1 MGDVLSLAK
10 KMERALRNGTGFN
23 VSSDEIGVLAELGIF
38 QTVTQ
43 KKIEEL
49 QARCPVKIAP
59 TSSETSGSTNDATAN
74 HLMSGRPLPT
84 GKEVAR
90 SYISALS
97 AGA

>member
-23 VSSDEIGVLAELGIF
+23 VSSEEMAVLAGLGVI

-43 KKIEEL
+43 RKIEEL

-59 TSSETSGSTNDATAN
+59 
-74 HLMSGRPLPT
+74 MSQH
-84 GKEVAR
+84 
-90 SYISALS
+90 
-97 AGA
+97 